1 MQAITKCSYCK
12 WQIYKRW
19 KITRSGLD
27 NSLCQDG
34 EVASPFDKKGL
45 ILSENIVGLTVYVR
59 EKLLYLVYNIW
70 IQLTSITVPAYKKC
84 FLVVSKMSWVVGG
97 RGQRPLPSWGVG
109 GAWNPENFE
118 SFCFKWWYP
127 VHLMVKIF
135 VLVSIHWRKLFPF
148 SSLFFA
154 WSVKW

>member
-84 FLVVSKMSWVVGG
+84 FLVVSKMSWVVGS

-109 GAWNPENFE
+109 GGMKPWKLWKF
-118 SFCFKWWYP
+118 
-127 VHLMVKIF
+127 LLQMVVSGAFDGKNICACVYSLEKI
-135 VLVSIHWRKLFPF
+135 IPF

-154 WSVKW
+154 